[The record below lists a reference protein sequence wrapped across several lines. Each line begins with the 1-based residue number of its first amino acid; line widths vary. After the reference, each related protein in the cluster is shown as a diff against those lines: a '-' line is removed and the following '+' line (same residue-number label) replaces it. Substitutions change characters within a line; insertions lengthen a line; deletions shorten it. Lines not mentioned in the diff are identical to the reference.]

1 MANENNNNPNNMG
14 QNPTNQQPNMG
25 QQPMNNQQ
33 PYQGQFQGQMPNQG
47 QRPMPGQMPPNMNQG
62 QYNQGQFNNQQ
73 AYQGQYQGMPPKKK
87 KGKLIAIVVALLAI
101 IAIVGGYAYHKH
113 QQHLYET
120 RYERAINNVTYEI
133 DGMDSGMGELVKYSD
148 NAKVYLSFKDGRA
161 VMYVEGNP
169 TKSFMEA
176 YNSMREYT
184 ARYKYEVKGEEIH
197 LETMPMQGGKS
208 MKLDLTIK
216 SGDPKEFKAV
226 DQTGDEMTLKLVD
239 DDLK

>member
-1 MANENNNNPNNMG
+1 MDNQNNQNQQYNPN
-14 QNPTNQQPNMG
+14 
-25 QQPMNNQQ
+25 MNGQQ
-33 PYQGQFQGQMPNQG
+33 PYQGQFQGMPQ
-47 QRPMPGQMPPNMNQG
+47 P
-62 QYNQGQFNNQQ
+62 
-73 AYQGQYQGMPPKKK
+73 MPPKKK

-133 DGMDSGMGELVKYSD
+133 DGMDSGMGELVKYSA

-197 LETMPMQGGKS
+197 LETMPIQGSKS

>member
-62 QYNQGQFNNQQ
+62 QYNQGQ
-73 AYQGQYQGMPPKKK
+73 YQGMPPKKK

-133 DGMDSGMGELVKYSD
+133 NGMDSGMGELVKYSD
-148 NAKVYLSFKDGRA
+148 NAKVYLSFKDARA

-184 ARYKYEVKGEEIH
+184 ARYKYEVKGEEIY

>member
-1 MANENNNNPNNMG
+1 MNNQNNQNPQYNPN
-14 QNPTNQQPNMG
+14 
-25 QQPMNNQQ
+25 MNGQQ
-33 PYQGQFQGQMPNQG
+33 PYQGQFQGMPQ
-47 QRPMPGQMPPNMNQG
+47 P
-62 QYNQGQFNNQQ
+62 
-73 AYQGQYQGMPPKKK
+73 MPPKKK

-197 LETMPMQGGKS
+197 LETMPIQGSKS
-208 MKLDLTIK
+208 MKLDLTIN